1 MCHMS
6 CKPRFQLTKTPT
18 KMFPYFSQDLHRELA
33 INKTR
38 MSIMQRKILIG
49 FYFFKKIN
57 SFHII
62 KKKNIQKIYI
72 QQHPD
77 LGLTYEFK
85 TVDYFY

>member
-1 MCHMS
+1 
-6 CKPRFQLTKTPT
+6 
-18 KMFPYFSQDLHRELA
+18 
-33 INKTR
+33 